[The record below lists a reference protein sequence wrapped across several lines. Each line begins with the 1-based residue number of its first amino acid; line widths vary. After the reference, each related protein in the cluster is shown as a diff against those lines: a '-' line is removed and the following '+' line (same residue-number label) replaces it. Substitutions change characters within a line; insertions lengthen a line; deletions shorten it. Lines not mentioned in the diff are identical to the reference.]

1 MRTVIRATVVLAA
14 PALVVVAATIPWS
27 ATASSAPAAA
37 PAQADAPHPDALH
50 PDALRPDAPVPL
62 DAKVPDAKAPPYP
75 PVFDAGKPKL
85 DAATDAKKDALPPLF
100 DASKPIPPDPTPLVS
115 DAVFVLT
122 VKFDKGTVSI
132 VNVKREKLATKAA
145 VDRRFGR
152 FAAELLSGPT
162 LVERVR
168 FDFPLIND
176 DSVAS
181 EVYEKGLVVQI
192 DVKIPDSDR
201 PNKLEIWDRA
211 NDKRWSFPYPPK
223 P

>member
-1 MRTVIRATVVLAA
+1 MRTLIRATAVLVA
-14 PALVVVAATIPWS
+14 PALLVVAATIPWS
-27 ATASSAPAAA
+27 GTASSAPTATAAQVDA
-37 PAQADAPHPDALH
+37 HLPADAA
-50 PDALRPDAPVPL
+50 RPDVHVPL

-85 DAATDAKKDALPPLF
+85 DAAPDAKKDALPPLF
-100 DASKPIPPDPTPLVS
+100 DASKPIPPDPTPLVT

-132 VNVKREKLATKAA
+132 VQVRREKLATKAA

-176 DSVAS
+176 DSIAT
-181 EVYEKGLVVQI
+181 EVYEKGLVVEV